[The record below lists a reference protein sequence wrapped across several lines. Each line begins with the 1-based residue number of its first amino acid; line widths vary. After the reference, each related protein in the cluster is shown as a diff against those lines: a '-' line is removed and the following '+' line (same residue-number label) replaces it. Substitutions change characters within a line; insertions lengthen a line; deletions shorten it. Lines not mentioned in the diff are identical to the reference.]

1 MSGIMNGKP
10 IEPKIYMA
18 VLYDPQTG
26 RIAHCHRVVQFDS
39 KKKVTEAHVDGR
51 LREMATRHGWDVSKL
66 KTLHVD
72 PSKLERGMRYKV
84 DLQKRTLL
92 ATPPQPMPH
101 GDDPLRLKS

>member
-1 MSGIMNGKP
+1 
-10 IEPKIYMA
+10 
-18 VLYDPQTG
+18 
-26 RIAHCHRVVQFDS
+26 
-39 KKKVTEAHVDGR
+39 
-51 LREMATRHGWDVSKL
+51 MATRHGWDVSKL

-72 PSKLERGMRYKV
+72 PSKLERGKRYKV